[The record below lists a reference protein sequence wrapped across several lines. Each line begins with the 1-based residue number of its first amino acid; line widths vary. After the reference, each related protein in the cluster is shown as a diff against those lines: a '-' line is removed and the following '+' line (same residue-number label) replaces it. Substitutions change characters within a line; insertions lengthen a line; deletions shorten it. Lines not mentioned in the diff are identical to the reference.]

1 MIRHYKK
8 ERLEE
13 FLSLRKSL
21 LEFLREDIGKGD
33 ITSNSIVAGNA
44 MCYAKIVC
52 KSRTPAVVCGVREA
66 AEIFDIYNCKNET
79 LVEEGSTVVQGTVVM
94 TVEGNARSILKIER
108 TVLNLIMR
116 MSGIATETRKFVSS
130 ATKHHSTIKI
140 ACTRKT
146 APGLRFFDKR
156 AVSIAGG
163 YPHRMNLY
171 DGVLIKDNHLII
183 NGSIS
188 ESILLARKT
197 MARDK
202 SIECEVTN
210 IDQAMEALN
219 SGADIIML
227 DNFTVESAANTINA
241 IRQTNLGKKVKIEV
255 SGGITAR
262 NIQGYAKT
270 KPDIISIGHLTHSA
284 KAIDFSLQVSNT

>member
-1 MIRHYKK
+1 VIRPYKK
-8 ERLEE
+8 GKLDE

-21 LEFLREDIGKGD
+21 LEFLTEDIGKGD
-33 ITSNSIVAGNA
+33 ITSNSIVARNTI
-44 MCYAKIVC
+44 CCAKIVC
-52 KSRTPAVVCGVREA
+52 KSRKPAIVCGLREA
-66 AEIFDIYNCKNET
+66 ATIFDIYNCKNET
-79 LVEEGSTVVQGTVVM
+79 LVKDGSTVVQDTVVM

-130 ATKHHSTIKI
+130 ATKYHSTIKI

-146 APGLRFFDKR
+146 APGLRLFDKK

-163 YPHRMNLY
+163 YPHRMNLH

-188 ESILLARKT
+188 ESILLARKSI
-197 MARDK
+197 ARGK

-210 IDQAMEALN
+210 TDQAMEALN
-219 SGADIIML
+219 SGAEIIML
-227 DNFTVESAANTINA
+227 DNFSAESAGNTISR
-241 IRQTNLGKKVKIEV
+241 IRQTHLGKKVKIEV
-255 SGGITAR
+255 SGGITAK

-284 KAIDFSLQVSNT
+284 KAIDFSLQVF

>member
-1 MIRHYKK
+1 MIKPCK
-8 ERLEE
+8 EKLED

-21 LEFLREDIGKGD
+21 LEFLSEDIGRED
-33 ITSNSIVAGNA
+33 ITSNSIIAKNTI
-44 MCYAKIVC
+44 CRAKIVC
-52 KSRTPAVVCGVREA
+52 KSRKPAIVCGLQEA
-66 AEIFDIYNCKNET
+66 ATVFEIYNCRNEI
-79 LVEEGSTVVQGTVVM
+79 VVNDGSNVVQGSVVM
-94 TVEGNARSILKIER
+94 MVEGNARSILKTER

-116 MSGIATETRKFVSS
+116 MSGIATETQKFVSS

-146 APGLRFFDKR
+146 APGLRLFDKK
-156 AVSIAGG
+156 AVSLGGG

-188 ESILLARKT
+188 ESIALARKSI
-197 MARDK
+197 ARAK

-210 IDQAMEALN
+210 SVQAMEALK

-227 DNFTVESAANTINA
+227 DNFSVRSAANTISRM
-241 IRQTNLGKKVKIEV
+241 RQTPLGKKVKIEV
-255 SGGITAR
+255 SGGITTK
-262 NIQGYAKT
+262 NIQGYAKA
-270 KPDIISIGHLTHSA
+270 KPDIISIGHLTHSP
-284 KAIDFSLQVSNT
+284 KAIDFSLQVF